1 MFLFVSFEPKFT
13 WPFPDVAF
21 FLMAGMSC
29 GGCCRGYINMFELD
43 SELRVNRIT
52 NIPIVN
58 IAKKVLE
65 AQSISNS

>member
-1 MFLFVSFEPKFT
+1 
-13 WPFPDVAF
+13 
-21 FLMAGMSC
+21 
-29 GGCCRGYINMFELD
+29 MFELD